1 MKQQLSFAKRVTIED
16 IALFI
21 GAYMHADDENLS
33 VLNLGIGVLDIDFTH
48 TNTLHLGPDKSDT
61 ALIGIFDE
69 VFMPCLSIFT
79 EELDSRLYRHIA
91 MKLKSIRS
99 ADYPMIRSARARTPR
114 MIAKITVSF

>member
-48 TNTLHLGPDKSDT
+48 TNTLHLGPNKSDT

-91 MKLKSIRS
+91 IELNKYS
-99 ADYPMIRSARARTPR
+99 
-114 MIAKITVSF
+114 VS